1 VAARYQHLRLPGFS
15 MMLAALLVG
24 LGYFRCI
31 HQSLLADP
39 DIGWHLRN
47 AQLLFQQHEFIRH
60 DSYTFSLSG
69 APWINPEWL
78 SEVFYYAAWRW
89 FGISGLEAFS
99 ILLLELLTIG
109 VCFLAWQRTHSLRA
123 AVLAATIFLLFS
135 SVTTGPRTQLCGWLC
150 CIVLLALLEQFRT
163 AGPGRRTHVWA
174 LPFLFALWINLHGS
188 WPIGIVLLVA
198 YIACS
203 WLAFSRGLIL
213 SIAWTPAQRNHLLVI
228 TALSFAALFV
238 NPYGW
243 RLVGYPFVVAG
254 HHPLTMA
261 IVQEWQ
267 SLDFHPLRGRLVFL
281 VVAALLF
288 ARAFS
293 ARRWTLYDTVSR
305 FIAVS
310 AGFTYSRFLLLTG
323 IILCPQLADEMTFV
337 GKDDPSVEKPVLNT
351 AIIAMVALYI
361 VLAFPNKQ
369 ELTRQQNELY
379 PAGAVAYLQQH
390 PATGPVLNE
399 FNWGGYIIWN
409 LPNQP
414 VFIDTRTDVFEETG
428 LLKNYMDLVS
438 LHQPVDTFHNSQ
450 FQYVFF
456 PVAATL
462 TESLKRSPNWSIVY
476 QDDIAIIFKR
486 K

>member
-1 VAARYQHLRLPGFS
+1 
-15 MMLAALLVG
+15 MMLAGLLVG

-47 AQLLFQQHEFIRH
+47 AQLLFQQHAFIRH
-60 DSYTFSLSG
+60 DSYTFSLNG

-99 ILLLELLTIG
+99 ILLLELLTVG
-109 VCFLAWQRTHSLRA
+109 VCFLSWQRTRSLRA
-123 AVLAATIFLLFS
+123 AVLASTIFLLFS
-135 SVTTGPRTQLCGWLC
+135 SVTTAPRTQLCGWLC
-150 CIVLLALLEQFRT
+150 CIVLLALLERFRT
-163 AGPGRRTHVWA
+163 AEPGRNTSLWA

-188 WPIGIVLLVA
+188 WAIGIVLLVA
-198 YIACS
+198 YIACG
-203 WLAFSRGLIL
+203 WLSFSRGLIYAT
-213 SIAWTPAQRNHLLVI
+213 AWMPEQRKHLLIV
-228 TALSFAALFV
+228 AAVSFAALFV

-243 RLVGYPFVVAG
+243 QLVGYPFIIAG

-267 SLDFHPLRGRLVFL
+267 SLDFHPLRGKLVFL
-281 VVAALLF
+281 LVATLLI

-293 ARRWTLYDTVSR
+293 ARRWTLYDAVSL

-337 GKDDPSVEKPVLNT
+337 GADNPAVEKPVLNT
-351 AIIAMVALYI
+351 AIIALVALYM
-361 VLAFPNKQ
+361 VLAFPNRQ
-369 ELTRQQNELY
+369 ELTRQQNDLY
-379 PAGAVAYLQQH
+379 PAAAVAYLRQH
-390 PATGPVLNE
+390 PPSGPVLNE

-409 LPNQP
+409 LPKQP
-414 VFIDTRTDVFEETG
+414 VFIDTRTDVFEEAG
-428 LLKNYMDLVS
+428 LLKNYVDLVN
-438 LHQPVDTFHNSQ
+438 LREPVDTFHNSE

-456 PVAATL
+456 PVGTTL
-462 TESLKRSPNWSIVY
+462 AESLKRSSNWSVVY
-476 QDDIAIIFKR
+476 QDDVAIIFKR
-486 K
+486 KA